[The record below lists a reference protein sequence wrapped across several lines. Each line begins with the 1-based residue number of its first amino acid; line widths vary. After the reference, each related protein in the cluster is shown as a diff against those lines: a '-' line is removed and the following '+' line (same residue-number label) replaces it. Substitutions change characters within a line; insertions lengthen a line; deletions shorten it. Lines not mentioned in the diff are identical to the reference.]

1 MATIVASKECNVYKD
16 INIIA
21 LNLYYSS
28 KKDELDFCEG
38 DNVQSKIKYVVVQRA
53 NVCFIAKE

>member
-1 MATIVASKECNVYKD
+1 MLLPWIF
-16 INIIA
+16 IIHP
-21 LNLYYSS
+21 

-53 NVCFIAKE
+53 NVCFIVKE